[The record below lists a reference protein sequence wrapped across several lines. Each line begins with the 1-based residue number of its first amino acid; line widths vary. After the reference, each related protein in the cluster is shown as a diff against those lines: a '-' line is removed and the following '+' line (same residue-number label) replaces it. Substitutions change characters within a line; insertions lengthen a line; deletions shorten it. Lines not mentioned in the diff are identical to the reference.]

1 MDREEGEM
9 SDDNA
14 MLVDGIQ
21 SPVKDNSN
29 CTLVSKIKTLA
40 LLSLFWYIFVI

>member
-14 MLVDGIQ
+14 MVIDDVK
-21 SPVKDNSN
+21 SPVEDNSN
-29 CTLVSKIKTLA
+29 CTLVSKL
-40 LLSLFWYIFVI
+40 

>member
-14 MLVDGIQ
+14 MLVDGVE
-21 SPVKDNSN
+21 SPEHNSN
-29 CTLVSKIKTLA
+29 CTLVSK
-40 LLSLFWYIFVI
+40 V